1 MAFFQSRLKKFIL
14 TIVLGFLFAPF
25 VPTVFYAM
33 NLCVNSAD
41 SDKYDLRSARMEMY
55 ARWAFLDS

>member
-1 MAFFQSRLKKFIL
+1 MTFFQSRLKKFIL

-55 ARWAFLDS
+55 AR

>member
-1 MAFFQSRLKKFIL
+1 MKKFVLI
-14 TIVLGFLFAPF
+14 TILGFLFAPF

-41 SDKYDLRSARMEMY
+41 SDKYDMRSARMEMY
-55 ARWAFLDS
+55 AR